1 MPVSRATPSAYAPA
15 LMALAAVFFLRVLAQ
30 AVAAFA
36 PVSFVPSMDEWV
48 RPSASAFSTS
58 GLIPYP
64 LLFAAQAAILIVQ
77 GLVCRDFL
85 RGRGY
90 FVSLAPRTGRWL
102 VRVSYVYAGAMAA
115 RYGVTMALYPERRW
129 LGHTVPIVVHF
140 ALAAFLYTLGHY
152 QRGRLASPGT
162 VRHG

>member
-1 MPVSRATPSAYAPA
+1 
-15 LMALAAVFFLRVLAQ
+15 MALAAVFFLRVLAQ

-36 PVSFVPSMDEWV
+36 PVSFLPSMDEWV

-64 LLFAAQAAILIVQ
+64 LLFAAQVAILIVQ
-77 GLVCRDFL
+77 VLVCRDFV

-90 FVSLAPRTGRWL
+90 FVSLTPRTGRFL
-102 VRVSYVYAGAMAA
+102 VGFSYVYAAAMAA
-115 RYGVTMALYPERRW
+115 RYVVTMALHPERRW

-140 ALAAFLYTLGHY
+140 ALAAFLFTLGHHHRVR
-152 QRGRLASPGT
+152 QASPPT
-162 VRHG
+162 VRPG